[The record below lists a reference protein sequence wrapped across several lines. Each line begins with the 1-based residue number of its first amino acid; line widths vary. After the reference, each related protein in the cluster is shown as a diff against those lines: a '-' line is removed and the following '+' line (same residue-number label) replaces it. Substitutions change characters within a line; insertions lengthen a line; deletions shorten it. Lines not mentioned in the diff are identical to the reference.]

1 MSRQLKKKSPENLQE
16 HRCEGDYIPNICSKF
31 CHVANTLESE
41 LRENGDAKSES
52 STVFFPIRESHRM
65 TIENLQ
71 ILSGD

>member
-1 MSRQLKKKSPENLQE
+1 MPQ
-16 HRCEGDYIPNICSKF
+16 I

-41 LRENGDAKSES
+41 LRENYDAKSKS

-71 ILSGD
+71 ILSED